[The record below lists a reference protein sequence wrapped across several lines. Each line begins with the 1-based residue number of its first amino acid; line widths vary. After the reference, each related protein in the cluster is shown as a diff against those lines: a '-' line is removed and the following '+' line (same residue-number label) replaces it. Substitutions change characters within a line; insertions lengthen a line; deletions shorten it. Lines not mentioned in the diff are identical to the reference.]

1 MWARSRNTALVVAA
15 VAVLGGGGIAGAATT
30 ERVVYDDFNAPGYS
44 VANFLAKWS
53 NSYGPG
59 ELAVEGTR
67 SFDGGRVTVDAT
79 PFRTGQD
86 FSVFDHLKYF
96 ASANRQFVL
105 PANGSMTYSAR
116 VTASTPGTVPGL
128 AINGVYGPSGAW
140 AHPSL
145 GPPPGFAPFSQSLL
159 EGQQA
164 GLATNLIDFC
174 TGQLFDWFFSGTRA
188 FTLIERL
195 PSNVT
200 NNTTSSSCP
209 NATHVGRD
217 KMYTQI
223 IDEFAITPGRTY
235 VASIE
240 VSRKDGR
247 ASVKYRLDNEVVS
260 QVQHIGVPLDQQGVE
275 YTGYAPSLGPGED
288 IGDELSS
295 FTIAHGLFSLLD
307 AFPYQHPE
315 VIEQSVSIPIGD
327 STPAVAGRARL
338 FGQGAIGSWD
348 DFTVT
353 TVTAKRG

>member
-1 MWARSRNTALVVAA
+1 MLARARIAVLIVAA
-15 VAVLGGGGIAGAATT
+15 AALLGGGGIASAATRDT
-30 ERVVYDDFNAPGYS
+30 IVYDDFNKPGYS
-44 VANFLAKWS
+44 VVDFLGKWS

-59 ELAVEGTR
+59 ELAAGGAR
-67 SFDGGRVTVDAT
+67 SFADGRVTVSAT
-79 PFRTGQD
+79 PFRTGLD

-96 ASANRQFVL
+96 AGSTRQFTL
-105 PANGSMTYSAR
+105 PKNGSLTYSAR
-116 VTASTPGTVPGL
+116 IEASTPGTVPGL
-128 AINGVYGPSGAW
+128 VVNGVYGPSGAW
-140 AHPSL
+140 AHPAL
-145 GPPPGFAPFSQSLL
+145 RPPALVPFSQNVM

-164 GLATNLIDFC
+164 GVVINLIDFC

-200 NNTTSSSCP
+200 NNTTSTSCP

-217 KMYTQI
+217 EMYTQI

-235 VASIE
+235 LASIE

-260 QVQHIGVPLDQQGVE
+260 EVKRIGIPLDRQGVE

-288 IGDELSS
+288 ISDELSS
-295 FTIAHGLFSLLD
+295 LTLAHGLFSLLD

-315 VIEQSVSIPIGD
+315 ALDLSVSIPVGD
-327 STPAVAGRARL
+327 STPAVAGKARL

-353 TVTAKRG
+353 TVTAKGG